1 MSDTKCATYGRE
13 AYLLPN
19 WARDPS
25 KRCTTMMRTGRCT
38 ATMMQLQQV
47 VQGNVA
53 LNVARV
59 IAQWS
64 DIYPIH
70 RVALPIH
77 RAGSSDR
84 LLREHNPSIDRIIL
98 CNTLQFHTNFYLQHW
113 CTIAL
118 SQLFKLPMM
127 IRGVARRKMVTHLI
141 FLNGFSIDHSWPCL
155 SDDDY
160 WWWW

>member
-1 MSDTKCATYGRE
+1 MCNVWPGGTFVAQLGKRSIQKMHNNDAHWKMHCNNDATPAGCARQCCTQRC
-13 AYLLPN
+13 
-19 WARDPS
+19 PS
-25 KRCTTMMRTGRCT
+25 HCP
-38 ATMMQLQQV
+38 V
-47 VQGNVA
+47 V
-53 LNVARV
+53 RY
-59 IAQWS
+59 
-64 DIYPIH
+64 IYPIH
-70 RVALPIH
+70 RVDY

-98 CNTLQFHTNFYLQHW
+98 CNTLQLHTTFYLQHW

-141 FLNGFSIDHSWPCL
+141 FLNGFSIDHSWPLL

-160 WWWW
+160 WWSW